1 MGVKRRFLCE
11 EGEKEVFVCWR
22 LCAVLCERRA
32 ARLQPPAGGKRAGKR
47 ARVVT
52 GENLL
57 FLLCVEPTLK
67 MSAGLWSKREDLFL
81 FTSAIYGKEVISGA
95 SNSNRSGGESV
106 GQFCFSSGNCDEEN
120 LSKNV
125 LVLFVVKL

>member
-1 MGVKRRFLCE
+1 MRVKRRFLCE
-11 EGEKEVFVCWR
+11 EGEKEVFVRWR
-22 LCAVLCERRA
+22 LCAVSCERRA
-32 ARLQPPAGGKRAGKR
+32 ARLQPPAGGEEGRKAGSRGHRRKPPISPLP
-47 ARVVT
+47 V
-52 GENLL
+52 
-57 FLLCVEPTLK
+57 K

-81 FTSAIYGKEVISGA
+81 FTSAIYGKEVLSGA

-125 LVLFVVKL
+125 LVFLYYLW

>member
-1 MGVKRRFLCE
+1 MRLKRRFLCE
-11 EGEKEVFVCWR
+11 EGEEEVFVCWR
-22 LCAVLCERRA
+22 SCAVLCEGRA
-32 ARLQPPAGGKRAGKR
+32 ARLQLPARGKRAGKQTS
-47 ARVVT
+47 VVT

-57 FLLCVEPTLK
+57 FLLCVEPTVK
-67 MSAGLWSKREDLFL
+67 MSAGLWGKREDLFL

-95 SNSNRSGGESV
+95 SNSNQCGGESV

-125 LVLFVVKL
+125 LVFLYYLW